1 MSEFIEKLR
10 FKIWHPY
17 LIILYFV
24 LKNAVDIHL
33 PMFQWIEAIGI
44 FIILSSI
51 IFLILFIV
59 KRTPLNALKMSLIIT
74 SASGILL
81 FLLPIFSTF
90 NYLYPSVFERV
101 RQVLL
106 FSAIIWLILRAFIL
120 LNKKKSFIGVN
131 YYLNVLLITF
141 CIWEIGKSGY
151 ESLMVSEETFSNVD
165 TTTLKPKYSIYLIVP
180 DGYASSKNL
189 KNYWQFDNAEFDNY
203 LSQKGFFKASNS
215 HSNYKYTVLTMGSS
229 LNMTYFASRSEPYIA
244 SQIKRNQTCKVLDKL
259 NYDCFMLDFNGNNY
273 KYDSKNTQVD
283 FKLLLY
289 MQSAAY
295 LICESLG
302 VEVFKDSYMTN
313 NKVFTQFESYLDA
326 SKKQFIYIH
335 SMITHPPFYDSAEK
349 SPEKN
354 DTTLSRILG
363 KMGSDEWLFRKN
375 TWRSIGSPQDDEYLK
390 QIYLSKIK
398 YTNQQIQNTLD
409 KNWDTL
415 KNSIVIVMS
424 DHGFRELPGS
434 IQDVKAETYTNY
446 CAIYYPDK
454 DYSALNDTI
463 TPINVIRMALNKAI
477 DSQLKYIPD
486 RTNL

>member
-1 MSEFIEKLR
+1 M
-10 FKIWHPY
+10 
-17 LIILYFV
+17 
-24 LKNAVDIHL
+24 KNAVDIHL
-33 PMFQWIEAIGI
+33 PMFQWIEAFG
-44 FIILSSI
+44 
-51 IFLILFIV
+51 IFLILSGIIFLSLLII
-59 KRTPLNALKMSLIIT
+59 KKTPLNTLKWSLIIT

-81 FLLPIFSTF
+81 FLLPIFSTL

-106 FSAIIWLILRAFIL
+106 FSSIIWLVLSAIIL
-120 LNKKKSFIGVN
+120 LNKKKSFTGLN

-141 CIWEIGKSGY
+141 CLWELGKSGY
-151 ESLMVSEETFSNVD
+151 ESLAASEEIFSSLNA
-165 TTTLKPKYSIYLIVP
+165 TTLKPKYSVYLIVP
-180 DGYASSKNL
+180 DGYAASKNL

-215 HSNYKYTVLTMGSS
+215 HSNYKYTVLTMGSC

-244 SQIKRNQTCKVLDKL
+244 SQIKRNEACKVLDKL
-259 NYDCFMLDFNGNNY
+259 NYDCFMLDFSGNNY
-273 KYDSKNTQVD
+273 KYDVKNTQVD

-295 LICESLG
+295 LVCESLG
-302 VEVFKDSYMTN
+302 VEVFKPPYLTN

-326 SKKQFIYIH
+326 SKQQFIYMH
-335 SMITHPPFYDSAEK
+335 SMITHPPFYDSAEE
-349 SPEKN
+349 SAEKN

-375 TWRSIGSPQDDEYLK
+375 TWRTIGSAQDDEYLK

-415 KNSIVIVMS
+415 KNNIVIILS

-434 IQDVKAETYTNY
+434 IQDVKAETYSNY
-446 CAIYYPDK
+446 CAIYYPDR
-454 DYSALNDTI
+454 DYSALNDSI
-463 TPINVIRMALNKAI
+463 TPINVIRMTLNKAI
-477 DSQLKYIPD
+477 NTQLKYLPD